1 MKKLFLF
8 LTLALMLVAFSACGG
23 DTTPDTAPDAKF
35 DLDIIGGSYKVV
47 YDVTDTNAVSAMST
61 MIDKIKTASGVK
73 LSSMNV
79 GNPAAEYEIQFG
91 LKSGRS
97 EGEAVYNEIIGY
109 ANADIAAYAIRVVD
123 NKVIIA
129 ASDGNA
135 LKVAADRFA
144 AMASTVFVV
153 RSDFDETA
161 IFDISDYQH
170 GALEL
175 VFVDE
180 IAASTEL
187 SEILINGEPIKGFSP
202 DKKEYAIATE
212 GKRIEASAVT
222 AIPKFAG
229 AQVEVYIPEMVDV
242 YHTYNYKICVCV
254 KSADGKNE
262 EMYFMKIIETAPL
275 DRYDLDTWLTPY
287 WEGGVV
293 YHESVMFVGDEG
305 APLLYTPEHVLSVR
319 SYDLKT
325 EYVEGVDYEVKDGK
339 IYRLEG
345 SAMPHFTWDE
355 FYPKSKETSVSGD
368 AFAGSQKPFVI
379 HTEGTY
385 FHKHQVFVTYKHRP
399 IGNIFSMADAQLNNN
414 FVTPAGVPVCSKKLH
429 KFVEK
434 LERGEEVNLVFF
446 GDSITAGANASGRAD
461 TAPGTPLWAQM
472 VTYALQAKYPGAK
485 INYTNTAV
493 GGKDT
498 VWGIENIDTAVNA
511 YKPDLL
517 VLGFGMNDGKKTTEK
532 FVANIKTIIDNVLA
546 ANPDCEIA
554 VIGTML
560 PHSETSYWR
569 GQHLQEAALG
579 EMAKSYTNVDVIP
592 MTSVHSSILTKK
604 RYFDMTGNNVNHPND
619 FLIRVYAHTILE
631 VLMGE

>member
-1 MKKLFLF
+1 M
-8 LTLALMLVAFSACGG
+8 LAVFSACGG
-23 DTTPDTAPDAKF
+23 DVPLDTAPDAAF
-35 DLDIIGGSYKVV
+35 DLDIICGNYKVV
-47 YDVTDTNAVSAMST
+47 YDVTDTNAVSTMSA

-79 GNPAAEYEIQFG
+79 GNPATEYEIQFG

-97 EGEAVYNEIIGY
+97 EGETVYNEIIGY
-109 ANADIAAYAIRVVD
+109 ADADIAAYAIRVVG

-153 RSDFDETA
+153 RSDFNETA
-161 IFDISDYQH
+161 IFDISDYQR

-175 VFVDE
+175 VFADE
-180 IAASTEL
+180 FTSDCTV
-187 SEILINGEPIKGFSP
+187 SEITVGGYPINLI
-202 DKKEYAIATE
+202 E
-212 GKRIEASAVT
+212 GKRDYFRAGEGKDMPAIDVKAKYSAADVQINKLEDRYEIKVT
-222 AIPKFAG
+222 SSDKSKE
-229 AQVEVYIPEMVDV
+229 EVYNV
-242 YHTYNYKICVCV
+242 
-254 KSADGKNE
+254 S
-262 EMYFMKIIETAPL
+262 FIETAPL
-275 DRYDLDTWLTPY
+275 DKYDLNTWLVPY
-287 WEGGVV
+287 WNGCIT

-325 EYVEGVDYEVKDGK
+325 EYVEGVDYEIKDGK

-355 FYPKSKETSVSGD
+355 FYPTSKETSVSGN
-368 AFAGSQKPFVI
+368 AFAGASKPYVMFA
-379 HTEGTY
+379 EGTY
-385 FHKHQVFVTYKHRP
+385 FHKNQVFVTYTHQK
-399 IGNIFSMADAQLNNN
+399 NESLFE
-414 FVTPAGVPVCSKKLH
+414 PAKSAKIH

-446 GDSITAGANASGRAD
+446 GDSITAGANASGRGD
-461 TAPGTPLWAQM
+461 SPVLPKTPMWSQM
-472 VTYALQAKYPGAK
+472 VTYGLEAKYPNAK
-485 INYTNTAV
+485 INYTNTGV
-493 GGKDT
+493 GGKET
-498 VWGIENIDTAVNA
+498 NWAIEELEERVNA

-517 VLGFGMNDGKKTTEK
+517 VLGFGMNDGGKTIEK
-532 FVANIKTIIDNVLA
+532 FVANIKTIIDRVLA

-569 GQHLQEAALG
+569 GQHLQEAALA
-579 EMAKSYTNVDVIP
+579 ELAKGYTNVDIVP
-592 MTSVHSSILTKK
+592 MTSVHSSLLTQK

-619 FLIRVYAHTILE
+619 FLIRVYAQTILE
-631 VLMGE
+631 VLIGE